1 MLRALRWLKKVQ
13 AADGSWENEAFTG
26 LALLCFLAHGETPQ
40 SEEFGMTVQKAMQW
54 LSGKVPVQGA
64 SHGYANGIAT
74 YALAE
79 AYGMTQIPFLRQSME
94 AGLEVIVKGQQSGG
108 GYNYAYGQTERWD
121 LSVAGW
127 QYQALKA
134 GYVAGAN
141 VEGIVAAISK
151 STKFLKDVAY
161 ADKEQSWNPNW
172 YSNSSPVTDGKRVV
186 VSFASAGMYCFDMD
200 GKELW
205 KRTDLGSWQHKFGSG
220 SSPILYGDTAIL
232 FCGPNEKTG
241 RNFLLSVS
249 KETGKTVWE
258 HDEKFGS
265 WGTPLIVKHDGQD
278 QLLLGTQPMLKGLD
292 PKTGKELWKCDGYN
306 KYVYASPLYGNGTVV
321 GMTGYNG
328 QAFAA
333 TLGGKGDIT
342 GDRLWLHPRAT
353 QRVGSGVVID
363 NHIYIVEENGIPHC
377 YDLNTG
383 AEVWQVKKRPNG
395 GKTWGSMVYAN
406 ARLYVLMKNGSTLVF
421 AAGPKY
427 ELLATNKLAPET
439 ATNSSLAVSDGEIFL
454 RTFKNLYC
462 ITQK

>member
-1 MLRALRWLKKVQ
+1 MKTLAS
-13 AADGSWENEAFTG
+13 A
-26 LALLCFLAHGETPQ
+26 LALFVVLASNLHAGDWPAWRGPTGQGYSDDTAIPLTWSDSENVKWKVPLEFQGNSTPI
-40 SEEFGMTVQKAMQW
+40 V
-54 LSGKVPVQGA
+54 SGKKIFLTQANNKGA
-64 SHGYANGIAT
+64 TRS
-74 YALAE
+74 L
-79 AYGMTQIPFLRQSME
+79 LC
-94 AGLEVIVKGQQSGG
+94 
-108 GYNYAYGQTERWD
+108 
-121 LSVAGW
+121 LSRTDGKLLW
-127 QYQALKA
+127 K
-134 GYVAGAN
+134 
-141 VEGIVAAISK
+141 
-151 STKFLKDVAY
+151 KDVTH
-161 ADKEQSWNPNW
+161 ADKELSWNPNW
-172 YSNSSPVTDGKRVV
+172 YSNSSPVTDGKRVI
-186 VSFASAGMYCFDMD
+186 VSFASAGMYCYDMD

-220 SSPILYGDTAIL
+220 SSPIIYGDTAIL
-232 FCGPNEKTG
+232 WCGPNEKQG
-241 RNFLLSVS
+241 RNFLLSVN

-265 WGTPLIVKHDGQD
+265 WGTPLIVKHDGKD
-278 QLLLGTQPMLKGLD
+278 QLLLGTNPMLKGID
-292 PKTGKELWKCDGYN
+292 PKTGKELWKCGGHN
-306 KYVYASPLYGNGTVV
+306 KFVYASPLFGNGTVV

-328 QAFAA
+328 QAFAV

-342 GDRLWLHPRAT
+342 SDRLWLHPRAT

-363 NHIYIVEENGIPHC
+363 NHIYIVEESGIPHC
-377 YDLNTG
+377 YDLNSG

-427 ELLATNKLAPET
+427 ELLATNKLAAGA

>member
-1 MLRALRWLKKVQ
+1 MKTLAS
-13 AADGSWENEAFTG
+13 A
-26 LALLCFLAHGETPQ
+26 LALFVVLASNLHAGDWPAWRGPTGQGHSDDTAIPLTWSDTENVKWKVPLAFQGNSTPI
-40 SEEFGMTVQKAMQW
+40 V
-54 LSGKVPVQGA
+54 SGKKIFLTQANNKGA
-64 SHGYANGIAT
+64 TRS
-74 YALAE
+74 L
-79 AYGMTQIPFLRQSME
+79 LC
-94 AGLEVIVKGQQSGG
+94 
-108 GYNYAYGQTERWD
+108 
-121 LSVAGW
+121 LSRTDGKLLW
-127 QYQALKA
+127 K
-134 GYVAGAN
+134 
-141 VEGIVAAISK
+141 
-151 STKFLKDVAY
+151 KDVAY